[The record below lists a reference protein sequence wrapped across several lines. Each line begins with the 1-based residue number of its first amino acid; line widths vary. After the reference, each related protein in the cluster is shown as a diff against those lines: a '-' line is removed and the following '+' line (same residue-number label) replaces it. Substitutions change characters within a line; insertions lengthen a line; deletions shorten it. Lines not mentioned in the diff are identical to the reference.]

1 MPVPSA
7 ITDLS
12 VIPGSN
18 YPSGTESPATLD
30 DYLRTH
36 AAFIAQNYVD
46 REMPGVVK
54 HFAGAAAPTGWLACS
69 GQAVSRATYAAL
81 FAAIGTTWGVGN
93 GSTTF
98 NLPPAGRMLIGAGV
112 AYAVG
117 ATGGSADAVAV
128 AHTHTA
134 STGNQ
139 SANHTHS
146 GTTGSTAHSH
156 GVSIGRRFDA
166 SKPGS
171 AGFEDGFF
179 GLVND
184 NGVEDQLSTDVDG
197 AHNHT
202 ITTGGANSDHTHAVT
217 VTSAG
222 VSGTNANL
230 PPFAAMLL
238 IIKT

>member
-36 AAFIAQNYVD
+36 AAFIAQNYATAQAGYAD

-81 FAAIGTTWGVGN
+81 FAAIGTTWGVGD

-128 AHTHTA
+128 AHTHTGT
-134 STGNQ
+134 TGVE

-146 GTTGSTAHSH
+146 GTTSTSGAHTH
-156 GVSIGRRFDA
+156 GVLGGTA
-166 SKPGS
+166 SGGNVGTLLTANNN
-171 AGFEDGFF
+171 AG
-179 GLVND
+179 VT
-184 NGVEDQLSTDVDG
+184 STTASGGD
-197 AHNHT
+197 HSHT
-202 ITTGGANSDHTHAVT
+202 ITTGNTSASHTHGFTTA
-217 VTSAG
+217 SAG

-230 PPFAAMLL
+230 PPYAAMLL

>member
-12 VIPGSN
+12 IIPGSN

-36 AAFIAQNYVD
+36 AAFIAQNYATAQAGYAD

-81 FAAIGTTWGVGN
+81 FAAIGTTWGVGD

-98 NLPPAGRMLIGAGV
+98 NLPPADRMLIGAGV

-128 AHTHTA
+128 AHTHTGT
-134 STGNQ
+134 TGVE

-146 GTTGSTAHSH
+146 GSTATDGSHAHTFPSGATAGTHASARMHRTDNVQADVTINAGGTHSHAFTTGNT
-156 GVSIGRRFDA
+156 
-166 SKPGS
+166 S
-171 AGFEDGFF
+171 A
-179 GLVND
+179 
-184 NGVEDQLSTDVDG
+184 
-197 AHNHT
+197 NHT
-202 ITTGGANSDHTHAVT
+202 HGFTTA
-217 VTSAG
+217 SAG

-230 PPFAAMLL
+230 PPYAAMLL